1 MRRGLKTAQLEN
13 TEFATKPNV
22 MSTLEQLLEMGRE
35 EGLEKGREEGLEK
48 GLEKGLYKKSIFSL
62 LKTAVRF
69 PDWPAGELADF
80 TELPQETVQEFLDI
94 TAEGDRDKLLKHVQ
108 EELLADIPLSMEEEM
123 KLQGLTE
130 QLVR

>member
-1 MRRGLKTAQLEN
+1 
-13 TEFATKPNV
+13 V